1 MGPSPRL
8 EGTRVEAVPPA
19 VPQDSFRKAT
29 VGGLSSAADM
39 TPAALDPRARRS
51 VTEAAERYLLLADI
65 SGYTGYLADVEKTH
79 GVDFSAGVPAGY
91 EIIAALLDAVVRGV
105 QPELE
110 VAKLE
115 GDAVFAIAPAVSLD
129 GRGEELLAR
138 LHATFDVFAAVQ
150 HQATKASDHICL
162 ACPMA
167 GTLRLK
173 MLLHRGFAVR
183 VTGGSHEELH
193 GPAVNIV
200 HRMLKNNVEE
210 RVGARPYLFLTDQ
223 AADGLNIGTVGIE
236 HREGYPDVGAISGRI
251 VDFTAEAASG
261 SEAKG

>member
-1 MGPSPRL
+1 
-8 EGTRVEAVPPA
+8 
-19 VPQDSFRKAT
+19 
-29 VGGLSSAADM
+29 M
-39 TPAALDPRARRS
+39 TAAALDPGARPPI
-51 VTEAAERYLLLADI
+51 TEAAERYLLLADI
-65 SGYTGYLADVEKTH
+65 SGYTRYLVSVEETH

-91 EIIAALLDAVVRGV
+91 EIIAALLDAVVRGIE
-105 QPELE
+105 PELE

-115 GDAVFAIAPAVSLD
+115 GDAVFAIAPALSLD
-129 GRGEELLAR
+129 GRGEGLLAR
-138 LHATFDVFAAVQ
+138 LRATFDGFAAVQ
-150 HQATKASDHICL
+150 HEATKASDHICL

-200 HRMLKNNVEE
+200 HRLLKNSVEE

-223 AADGLNIGTVGIE
+223 AAAGLHLGTVGIE
-236 HREGYPDVGAISGRI
+236 HRESYPDVGTISGRI
-251 VDFTAEAASG
+251 VDFTPEPVTGAEARE
-261 SEAKG
+261 EARTRRP